1 MAVTTSVFQGIG
13 GTIDN
18 ATAAF
23 VTNVSSDMIATI
35 TPWAIS
41 GAALYFTLYGYLIIA
56 GKVQQPFGDFLVKS
70 TKIALIGAL
79 ALNAGNYLALVV
91 ETLTGL
97 EAALEAAVGSGGT
110 GTIYGTLDATL
121 GQGMELIAQC
131 MQNAREA
138 GWTELTS
145 AYAWYVCAVLI
156 AVGLTLVVVVGGIA
170 IVMSTMLLKILFAIG
185 PLFIMALLF
194 PVTARFF
201 DQWIGYVLNHILIVV
216 LTATVLTLGVMIYEH
231 ELAKVTVGTGDQ
243 NMALIAFELLI
254 IAGILYAI
262 VKGVAG
268 MASALAGGLSMAVL
282 SIGQMTGAARSAAAV
297 GKGAGQTAGKTIAGV
312 GNLSGWVGGKAFQAV
327 NALKG
332 GNSVASSPQPAYRAG
347 LRELMQKQNRPARS

>member
-23 VTNVSSDMIATI
+23 VTNVSSDMISTI

-70 TKIALIGAL
+70 AKIALIGAL
-79 ALNAGNYLALVV
+79 ALNVGNYLALVV
-91 ETLTGL
+91 ETLKGL
-97 EAALEAAVGSGGT
+97 EAALAAAVGSGGT

-121 GQGMELIAQC
+121 GQGMDLIAQC

-201 DQWIGYVLNHILIVV
+201 DQWIGYILNHILIVV

-254 IAGILYAI
+254 IAGILYAVI
-262 VKGVAG
+262 NGVAG

-332 GNSVASSPQPAYRAG
+332 GNSVASSRQPAYRAG